1 MAFDHVCL
9 TVNDM
14 KWHMDLFI
22 GVFGFHVDKYTG
34 DNPDAPEKVWF
45 KENLQLN
52 STDKQIVKEGGIFNH
67 LAIKV
72 KDGEKVLKQLRRLG
86 GEATAAGDNW
96 IMMPS
101 GLYLE
106 IL

>member
-1 MAFDHVCL
+1 MFDHVCL

-14 KWHMDLFI
+14 KWNMDLFLR
-22 GVFGFHVDKYTG
+22 VFGFHVDKYVG
-34 DNPDAPEKVWF
+34 DADDPEKIWF

-52 STDKQIVKEGGIFNH
+52 RTDRPVIREDGIFNH
-67 LAIKV
+67 LALKV
-72 KDGEKVLKQLRRLG
+72 ENPKKVLEQLAELG
-86 GEATAAGDNW
+86 GKATESGDNW
-96 IMMPS
+96 IMMPT